1 MSDLISF
8 ADDYQGESGY
18 FWEGAIL
25 ASNLTVKPL
34 EPENWAADLFGEGF
48 EQAKPTIVEHINGQF
63 AKLKA
68 NQYSA

>member
-34 EPENWAADLFGEGF
+34 EPENWAADLFGEDF
-48 EQAKPTIVEHINGQF
+48 EQAKRLSLSTSMVNLPSSRRTSIRP
-63 AKLKA
+63 
-68 NQYSA
+68 

>member
-34 EPENWAADLFGEGF
+34 EPENWAADLFGEDLNR
-48 EQAKPTIVEHINGQF
+48 QSDYH
-63 AKLKA
+63 
-68 NQYSA
+68 